1 MHLQREFLK
10 NLNRERDPV
19 PGTSFS
25 NAYNRQKT
33 TRTRLSSNNFPSNLN
48 PNSRDVT
55 KKPSFMDVMQQEH
68 NTLSPRKMVTKKA
81 TQLNQNANFGLHNT
95 IG

>member
-1 MHLQREFLK
+1 MQLQREFLK

-33 TRTRLSSNNFPSNLN
+33 TRTRMSSNMAPSNMN
-48 PNSRDVT
+48 VPSREVN
-55 KKPSFMDVMQQEH
+55 KKPSFMDVMQ
-68 NTLSPRKMVTKKA
+68 
-81 TQLNQNANFGLHNT
+81 
-95 IG
+95 